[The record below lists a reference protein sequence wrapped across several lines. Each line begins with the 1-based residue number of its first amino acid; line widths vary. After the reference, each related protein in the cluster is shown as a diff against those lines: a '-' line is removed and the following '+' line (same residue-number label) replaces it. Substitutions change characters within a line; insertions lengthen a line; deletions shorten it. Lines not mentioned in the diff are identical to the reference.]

1 MIWILIALIVIIV
14 VRFKY
19 EPQFDIIFIN
29 GKKYLIVWYWCKY
42 LNEIHRNYKIITE
55 FNGN

>member
-14 VRFKY
+14 ARFKY

-42 LNEIHRNYKIITE
+42 LNEIHRNYKIITRI
-55 FNGN
+55 